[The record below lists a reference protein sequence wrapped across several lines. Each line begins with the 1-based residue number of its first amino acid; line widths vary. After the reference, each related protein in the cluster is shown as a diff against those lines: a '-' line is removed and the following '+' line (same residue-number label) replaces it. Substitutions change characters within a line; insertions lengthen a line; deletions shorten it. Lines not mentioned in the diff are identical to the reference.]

1 MDKAEERIYRLALHY
16 YVHDKNIYTD
26 NFSRKT
32 QYKYQEIMAEVE
44 WKNRSIFYCCC
55 WKEFMTA
62 TATITSKKLQN
73 NNSTRAS
80 RSIVH
85 FFSVTAG
92 LQREN
97 AQFQV

>member
-1 MDKAEERIYRLALHY
+1 MDKAEERVYRLALHY
-16 YVHDKNIYTD
+16 YFHDKNIYSD

-32 QYKYQEIMAEVE
+32 QNKYQEIVAEVE

-55 WKEFMTA
+55 WKEFTTA